1 MWENFVSTRLRC
13 ASFFS
18 PALLGLPSHQQ
29 RCLSVRVP
37 GKKKTL
43 TARVRAYLCTLS
55 HFVLRALILSDLVW
69 ASHLILHL
77 LQTAHSR
84 TETCF
89 PSGAYLLQGGKSI
102 FFASDL
108 QMRVWSSGGYNTEPA
123 VLRMQCQSY
132 QVNSFVTMICGGNRF
147 LIGNEL
153 LGKAAP
159 HLINACSRSRA
170 YTLSTSQQVCACQGD
185 PRGNDPTSL
194 LPVINAQSC
203 TSISI
208 TPLSNNTSV
217 HWIKIM

>member
-1 MWENFVSTRLRC
+1 MC
-13 ASFFS
+13 ASLQLS
-18 PALLGLPSHQQ
+18 WNCSAHICWHHIWTRCGRTLSLRVCAVRPSSLLPSSVC
-29 RCLSVRVP
+29 RLTSSAVCLCAFQ
-37 GKKKTL
+37 GKKTL

-89 PSGAYLLQGGKSI
+89 PSGAHLLQGGKSI

-108 QMRVWSSGGYNTEPA
+108 QMRVWSSGGYNTKPA
-123 VLRMQCQSY
+123 ALRMQCQSY

-159 HLINACSRSRA
+159 HRINACSRSRA
-170 YTLSTSQQVCACQGD
+170 
-185 PRGNDPTSL
+185 
-194 LPVINAQSC
+194 
-203 TSISI
+203 
-208 TPLSNNTSV
+208 
-217 HWIKIM
+217 